1 MYFFFKTIWFLS
13 PFGSTGVLVTLGVAS
28 TGLGDT
34 GLADGAALE
43 GGVEPAFL
51 FPAVLSLVWV
61 SRFRW
66 ILSNVSLG

>member
-1 MYFFFKTIWFLS
+1 LS

-43 GGVEPAFL
+43 GGVEPAFS
-51 FPAVLSLVWV
+51 FPAVLSLV
-61 SRFRW
+61 
-66 ILSNVSLG
+66 